1 MLVFLV
7 LENVKQFLEN
17 TDNNSICDYL
27 WGNRIVYNKKQKN
40 GVTLRELSDQMKPS
54 VQIDPESEL
63 DKQLKMLDLT
73 MQDLAIAQVL
83 KPFVEANSAPIID
96 GFYKN
101 LEFNSD
107 LIAIIE
113 KHSSVES
120 LKKTLK
126 KHVVEM
132 FSGEMN
138 EAFIERRKIIAHVH
152 VKIGLTQKWYI
163 ASFQKIFDGLVDI
176 IEKNF
181 SKPEDF
187 VQAVKVVNKLL
198 NLEQQI
204 VLEAYDENVA
214 KLRKQETEGKV
225 TIIHSLEQTSVELA
239 RLAEDTNASIEEMIA
254 QMDTITMNSQKGID
268 LAEVA
273 NKAAEQGKTQLDGMN
288 RTLDNMQLSTTKVN
302 DDMSRLES
310 MSTEIKEI
318 VGMVKSIADQ
328 TNLLALNA
336 SIEAARAGEHG
347 RGFAV
352 VAEEV
357 RKLAEQTGDSV
368 TNVTNLVNQTNEQIF
383 NSSSSLEKV
392 QEFLT
397 DVKEQMANTEVVFRE
412 INGTMEKTKT
422 SNENIQDDLQI
433 VGQAIHGIEHST
445 LTITETAENLNRMI
459 EESK

>member
-1 MLVFLV
+1 
-7 LENVKQFLEN
+7 
-17 TDNNSICDYL
+17 
-27 WGNRIVYNKKQKN
+27 
-40 GVTLRELSDQMKPS
+40 
-54 VQIDPESEL
+54 
-63 DKQLKMLDLT
+63 
-73 MQDLAIAQVL
+73 
-83 KPFVEANSAPIID
+83 
-96 GFYKN
+96 
-101 LEFNSD
+101 
-107 LIAIIE
+107 
-113 KHSSVES
+113 
-120 LKKTLK
+120 
-126 KHVVEM
+126 
-132 FSGEMN
+132 
-138 EAFIERRKIIAHVH
+138 
-152 VKIGLTQKWYI
+152 
-163 ASFQKIFDGLVDI
+163 
-176 IEKNF
+176 
-181 SKPEDF
+181 
-187 VQAVKVVNKLL
+187 
-198 NLEQQI
+198 
-204 VLEAYDENVA
+204 
-214 KLRKQETEGKV
+214 
-225 TIIHSLEQTSVELA
+225 
-239 RLAEDTNASIEEMIA
+239 MIA